1 MSYTQAVELLKIPEE
16 EREQFVEENHVEDM
30 STRELK
36 KAIAELEQAKKDKEE
51 LKKTS
56 QNAINENLSLKQKMK
71 KIEKESNDVFSKLE
85 ESQKQVLEARKE
97 TEEYKNKVKELE
109 SRPNKVKE
117 LESRPVEVVTGVDES
132 KVKELKE
139 EHKKEIQELNSKI
152 AEAQNKLKEMENK
165 ESEVIK
171 EVDEGKLKELQEQH
185 EKEIA
190 ELKSQIE
197 ISKNKVQDLEIK
209 LNDKSNKEASKNTDE
224 SLVKFKIHF
233 DGVVSGFKTLI
244 SDIEEIDEGSREK
257 YKGAVRGLLNKMLG
271 FI

>member
-1 MSYTQAVELLKIPEE
+1 MEENKLSLNRTPELIAAEIVDIKNQTKKMLIYNSIEIGRRLCEAKELVEHGEWGKWLEEKVDYSKSTANNLMKVFKEYGSDQLTLLDNNVKSQAFGSLSYTQAVELLKIPEE

-109 SRPNKVKE
+109 SRP
-117 LESRPVEVVTGVDES
+117 VEVVTGVDES

-152 AEAQNKLKEMENK
+152 AEAQNKLKEMEK
-165 ESEVIK
+165 
-171 EVDEGKLKELQEQH
+171 
-185 EKEIA
+185 
-190 ELKSQIE
+190 
-197 ISKNKVQDLEIK
+197 
-209 LNDKSNKEASKNTDE
+209 
-224 SLVKFKIHF
+224 
-233 DGVVSGFKTLI
+233 
-244 SDIEEIDEGSREK
+244 
-257 YKGAVRGLLNKMLG
+257 
-271 FI
+271 